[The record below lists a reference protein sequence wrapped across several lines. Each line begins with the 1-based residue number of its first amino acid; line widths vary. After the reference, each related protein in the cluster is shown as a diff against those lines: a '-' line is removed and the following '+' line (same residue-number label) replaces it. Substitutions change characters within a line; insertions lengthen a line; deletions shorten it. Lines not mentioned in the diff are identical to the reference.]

1 MENQK
6 VSRSRLSAVV
16 LLGLFVA
23 VAAVAQTPGK
33 DAARAAVEEFGRG
46 LTGGDPSLF
55 RPLLPQKGKVQ
66 LNLVR
71 LGPERGSFSASQVEA
86 LLRDFLAQGSVQS
99 FETTRVEHDP
109 NGIALASARLDVTDK
124 EGRSATVDLHLTFQP
139 DGQQWVL
146 REIRETPR

>member
-1 MENQK
+1 M
-6 VSRSRLSAVV
+6 SRTRLSAV
-16 LLGLFVA
+16 LLLA
-23 VAAVAQTPGK
+23 LLVAATAAAQGPGK
-33 DAARAAVEEFGRG
+33 EATREAVDTFGRG
-46 LTGGDPSLF
+46 LTDGDLSLL

-86 LLRDFLAQGSVQS
+86 LLRDFLTQGSVQS

-109 NGIALASARLDVTDK
+109 DGIALASARLEMTDK
-124 EGRSATVDLHLTFQP
+124 QGRSASIDLHLTFQP
-139 DGQQWVL
+139 DGERWVL